1 MCPMTRQTRSDA
13 PAPPAAA
20 PAAAVGAWR
29 LAGLP
34 WGDLSVDQPDGFGT
48 VAEPELPSPDVN
60 DDRGYGFGV

>member
-1 MCPMTRQTRSDA
+1 MTRASRSDA
-13 PAPPAAA
+13 SMSPATHPAG
-20 PAAAVGAWR
+20 PAAWR

-48 VAEPELPSPDVN
+48 TSEPELPSPDVN

>member
-1 MCPMTRQTRSDA
+1 MTRATRYDT
-13 PAPPAAA
+13 PKPPATDPAA
-20 PAAAVGAWR
+20 PGAWR

-48 VAEPELPSPDVN
+48 VSEPELPSPDVN